1 MENEFAK
8 KLEEKIKPL
17 YYRLIERIKQ
27 YEKEGT
33 LRYPK
38 AFFCMQWGKL
48 YPEMDNTGILFI
60 GRATN
65 GWVTDKEDID
75 ILFGNSEERI
85 FNRTDQMQWVEDC
98 EGNKSGYN
106 TQKSAFWRVIKN
118 VSKRYYSENW
128 SAYVAWSN
136 ICKVAPY
143 EKGNPN
149 NSLYYA
155 QIDLCCSILGIE
167 IELLSPKIIIL
178 FTGENW
184 AEDFLCY
191 LTDKESPQVIKCK
204 HWGKEN
210 QYTMK
215 VYLIDGRIY
224 ILTEHPQGKKED
236 LHIQAIIEA
245 INEMNIDYP
254 INRKH

>member
-1 MENEFAK
+1 MDNEFTE
-8 KLEEKIKPL
+8 KLEVKIKPL
-17 YYRLIERIKQ
+17 YCNLIEQTKVFS
-27 YEKEGT
+27 
-33 LRYPK
+33 YPK

-48 YPEMDNTGILFI
+48 YPKEKNTGILFI

-65 GWVTDKEDID
+65 GWITDVENID
-75 ILFGNSEERI
+75 ILFGDSDKSI
-85 FNRTDQMQWVEDC
+85 FNRKDQMQWVENC
-98 EGNKSGYN
+98 EGNVYRYN
-106 TQKSAFWRVIKN
+106 SRKSAFWRVIKN
-118 VSKRYYSENW
+118 VSKRYYPENW

-155 QIDLCCSILGIE
+155 QIEICCQILEIE
-167 IELLSPKIIIL
+167 IELLSPKFIIL
-178 FTGENW
+178 LTSESW
-184 AEDFLCY
+184 AKDFLCY
-191 LTDKESPQVIKCK
+191 LTHEEPPQAIKYI

-215 VYLIDGRIY
+215 VYLIYGRIY

-245 INEMNIDYP
+245 INET
-254 INRKH
+254 K